1 MMTNKALINAIDD
14 YMVKEVTTTLS
25 AYQKMNKLDAAR
37 KDSTSALYRMDAC
50 YANWHDHNV
59 ESGRSFIRDVPFLI
73 HIAILNR
80 MARNEFFDAV
90 SN

>member
-1 MMTNKALINAIDD
+1 MMTNNAFINAIDD
-14 YMVKEVTTTLS
+14 YMVKEVTTTLA
-25 AYQKMNKLDAAR
+25 AYQKASKLNSVRNDPA
-37 KDSTSALYRMDAC
+37 SALYRMDIC
-50 YANWHDHNV
+50 YVAWHDHNV